1 MFWVIRWTEPQTES
15 DRFMVVEASARATAE
30 AMALKRDLAHA
41 CIVPATARDIVAA
54 RKAKVFHSYSARK
67 SRFRCFGERITPHH
81 VACLLLCGLWTIGTL
96 LQVSGL
102 LRAIDLYRA

>member
-1 MFWVIRWTEPQTES
+1 MFWMIRWTEPQTQS
-15 DRFMVVEASARATAE
+15 DRFMVVEASTRATAE
-30 AMALKRDLAHA
+30 AMALKRDIARA

-54 RKAKVFHSYSARK
+54 RKAKVFHSYSTLQ
-67 SRFRCFGERITPHH
+67 SSFRCFGERVTPRH
-81 VACLLLCGLWTIGTL
+81 VACLLLCGLWTIGAL